1 MTIKGLLFCLFL
13 YVGLVWVGAAYW
25 NTGDDIRRIGLLGT
39 GIGFLAVLV
48 LVIGAR
54 LLAWWRL
61 SRAKSAARPA
71 ATAAAK
77 PAATVHPDDEALTA
91 LIAEANAALAKLPA
105 YTGRSTP
112 LASLPLYLLIG
123 PEGSGK
129 TSTFLNSGLEPLL
142 LAGQVS
148 GTNAVVPTRL
158 CNLWLAQGA
167 VFAEFGGRIFSGE
180 AGRWTQ
186 LVRVLRGRTTIPR
199 WRRFWGE
206 QEPQRDFRGVI
217 AFCDS
222 KELTSASSD
231 PQRLER
237 SSREWQD
244 RLRPLAEVFG
254 MEFPVYLLVTKCD
267 QIPFFSDFF
276 RRLPEL
282 DTRQVL
288 GCTLPL
294 RDNKPAAGEVF
305 AEAEAKRLTDSFR
318 PLYRALAE
326 RRLTQLA
333 HEPSPAQRPG
343 VYEFPR
349 ELKRIRSPLVQF
361 LTDVFRPPAFEA
373 GPLLRGYYLTGVR
386 EGETAAGDPGATRV
400 NSNPLLSLEATRLFR
415 ADSLTLQIDDPTRSP
430 AGGRRSGSRWLFV
443 ADFFE
448 KVLLADRPHR
458 TIRVVEDRFQGRRRA
473 ALAGLCGVCAILCI
487 AFLLSWVNNRDLLR
501 HVEAAAGV
509 AGNIARLKPALLS
522 ELKALDDMRAQIV
535 GMRKGLGVSY
545 HWGLYSGDRILD
557 AARLNYFRRFHQLLL
572 GDLNGAMVSEL
583 MGLPADPGENS
594 PYDPAFRTLKAHLLI
609 TSETCAPD
617 AELLSSVLKDYRPRI
632 APDSTSEW
640 RALADAQ
647 IDFYA
652 SELQHGSALRLPQDK
667 AAADK
672 ARLYLR
678 KIKGVERL
686 YRSILANAEK
696 SLPKTQ
702 RVSEL
707 VPDYTKVLKGPDGVS
722 PAFSRDGWNFVE
734 KASKKGVAASEGEA
748 CVVGEPSGVA
758 GEFRQTA
765 ETSKAIQRM
774 FLRDYIENWRKFLEG
789 YSVVRYTSAADA
801 AQKLETLSGHRS
813 PLLAVLYLAA
823 NQTYFTP
830 PVSEPGGALKKI
842 PVVGD
847 ALAAS
852 VKKAEDKGKASVRRF
867 TEASD
872 GLNGPEDITLAFQ
885 PVDLVEPPG
894 SEAWIVEKS
903 NGAYI
908 EALAQLRRSMNA
920 IADSD
925 RDPAVH
931 QAAAQAYDKALDSV
945 RQMSAPFHSTGVGG
959 LDTTVLRLLEE
970 PIRLANGF
978 IIKDMEK
985 AGAAKINSDLRTFC
999 SGVAPML
1006 RKYPFRTASQD
1017 DVLPEEL
1024 TRAFGPGQGFWKF
1037 AQQSL
1042 AELVVKEGSRWK
1054 AKDPAKKPQVTTE
1067 MLAFLNRAQE
1077 ILDAFYAAGTPQ
1089 PQLAFTLRPTL
1100 DRSFQDSVLELEV
1113 DGQNR
1118 PWTGSLQKPFSW
1130 PAASGT
1136 KDAGAEARVRTSG
1149 NVVFVVA
1156 SRPGV
1161 WGIFRI
1167 FSDAEDRQFGA
1178 KRVEWKY
1185 SSGGVGRRGLI
1196 KPAPVTLEIVS
1207 FPGDVDVFN
1216 PRFWVDLQCP
1226 KAAVQ

>member
-13 YVGLVWVGAAYW
+13 YVGLVWVGSAYW
-25 NTGDDIRRIGLLGT
+25 YTGDDIRRIGLLGT
-39 GIGFLAVLV
+39 GIGFLAVLI

-54 LLAWWRL
+54 LLGWWRL
-61 SRAKSAARPA
+61 SRARSAARPA
-71 ATAAAK
+71 VAVAAK
-77 PAATVHPDDEALTA
+77 PPAAVHPDDEALTA
-91 LIAEANAALAKLPA
+91 LIAEANAALVKLPA
-105 YTGRSTP
+105 FAGRTSTP

-148 GTNAVVPTRL
+148 GTIAVVPTRL

-167 VFAEFGGRIFSGE
+167 IFAEFGERIFSGE
-180 AGRWTQ
+180 AGRWNQ
-186 LVRVLRGRTTIPR
+186 LVRILRGNATVPR

-222 KELTSASSD
+222 KDLTGASSD

-237 SSREWQD
+237 SSRDWQE

-333 HEPSPAQRPG
+333 HEPNPAHRPG
-343 VYEFPR
+343 IYEFPR

-361 LTDVFRPPAFEA
+361 LTDVFRPPAFGA

-386 EGETAAGDPGATRV
+386 EGELAASDPGATRI
-400 NSNPLLSLEATRLFR
+400 SSTPLLSLEATRLFR
-415 ADSLTLQIDDPTRSP
+415 ADSLTFQVDDPSRIPS
-430 AGGRRSGSRWLFV
+430 GGRRSGSRWLFV
-443 ADFFE
+443 ADLFE
-448 KVLLADRPHR
+448 KVLLADRPQQ
-458 TIRVVEDRFQGRRRA
+458 TIRVVEDRFQGHRKVA
-473 ALAGLCGVCAILCI
+473 FAGLCGVCSILCF

-501 HVEAAAGV
+501 HVEAAAGI
-509 AGNIARLKPALLS
+509 GNIRQSKPAVLS

-572 GDLNGAMVSEL
+572 IDLNSAMVSDL

-609 TSETCAPD
+609 TSEICAPD
-617 AELLSSVLKDYRPRI
+617 AELLSSVLKDHRPRI
-632 APDSTSEW
+632 APDTTSEW
-640 RALADAQ
+640 RSLADTQ

-652 SELQHGSALRLPQDK
+652 SELQRGSALRLPQDK
-667 AAADK
+667 AAADR
-672 ARLYLR
+672 ARQYLG
-678 KIKGVERL
+678 KIKGVERV

-696 SLPKTQ
+696 SVPKTQ
-702 RVSEL
+702 RVSDL
-707 VPDYTKVLKGPDGVS
+707 VPDYTKVLRGPDGVS
-722 PAFSRDGWNFVE
+722 PAFSRAGWSFLE
-734 KASKKGVAASEGEA
+734 KASKKGVAPAEGEA
-748 CVVGEPSGVA
+748 CVVGESSGIA

-774 FLRDYIENWRKFLEG
+774 FLRDYIDQWRKFVEG
-789 YSVVRYTSAADA
+789 FSVVRYASAADA
-801 AQKLETLSGHRS
+801 AQKLEVLSGHRS

-823 NQTYFTP
+823 NQTYFPTP
-830 PVSEPGGALKKI
+830 TAAAGEGIQKAIDS
-842 PVVGD
+842 
-847 ALAAS
+847 ALAPL
-852 VKKAEDKGKASVRRF
+852 KKAEEKGKTALRSL
-867 TEASD
+867 TEAPG
-872 GLNGPEDITLAFQ
+872 GLNGPADITTAFQ
-885 PVDLVEPPG
+885 PVDMVEPPG

-908 EALAQLRRSMNA
+908 EALAQLRHSMQA

-925 RDPAVH
+925 KDPAVH
-931 QAAAQAYDKALDSV
+931 QAAAQAYDKALDTV
-945 RQMSAPFHSTGVGG
+945 RQMGAPFNSTGVGG
-959 LDTTVLRLLEE
+959 LDTTVLHLLEE

-978 IIKDMEK
+978 IIRDQGK
-985 AGAAKINSDLRTFC
+985 ATITKINGELRSVC
-999 SGVAPML
+999 ASL
-1006 RKYPFRTASQD
+1006 RPTLNKYPFGPVTRDDAS
-1017 DVLPEEL
+1017 VEEL
-1024 TRAFGPGQGFWKF
+1024 TRAFGPGQGIWKF
-1037 AQQSL
+1037 QQQSL
-1042 AELVVKEGSRWK
+1042 AELVVKEGSAWK
-1054 AKDPAKKPQVTTE
+1054 VKDPAKKPEVTPE
-1067 MLAFLNRAQE
+1067 MLKFLNRAQQV
-1077 ILDAFYAAGTPQ
+1077 LDVFYSSGTPQ
-1089 PQLAFTLRPTL
+1089 PQLSFEFRPTL
-1100 DRSFQDSVLELEV
+1100 DKSFQDMVLELEI
-1113 DGQNR
+1113 DGQAR
-1118 PWTGSLQKPFSW
+1118 PFSGTLRKVFSW
-1130 PAASGT
+1130 PGPAGV
-1136 KDAGAEARVRTSG
+1136 KDPGAVARLKRGDTG
-1149 NVVFVVA
+1149 LAFAFA
-1156 SRPGV
+1156 SRAGV

-1167 FSDAEDRQFGA
+1167 LNDAEPREYGSAKVVWKSTTGA
-1178 KRVEWKY
+1178 
-1185 SSGGVGRRGLI
+1185 GGRPEPI
-1196 KPAPVTLEIVS
+1196 KPAPVQMEIVS
-1207 FPGDVDVFN
+1207 FPGGVDVFN
-1216 PRFWVDLQCP
+1216 ARFWSDLQCP